1 MDAYREGSDAQLNPT
16 EGHNLAGVKIDD
28 HRFMARVKPAQLFQM
43 VVNPML
49 TEHEEE
55 REKSRDVQASWN
67 IRRQVQRLFEGA
79 KEKNVG
85 PYARYICE
93 LAHNQDGLT
102 PVIELYAEKPLKT
115 QIGPYGTGWVQV
127 PFELRFVAID
137 GETQLAARIEAASMD
152 AATKDA
158 FVPVSVIHGRS
169 IDFARQCFH
178 DLNLLGVRPN
188 TAVGLSMDAR
198 DPITAITRD
207 VAERVPIFV
216 GRVEFQRRQ
225 LRRKDKAL
233 VTLPALRNG
242 CVTFCTGIQGV
253 KYGAKPVPPEDLK
266 KTNLETYGNECISW
280 WKAFT
285 NRFGPALEN
294 REQTVIGAPAMLAAA
309 GAVGHQVL
317 LVTEAGR
324 DAERK
329 RLIESL
335 AEIRWERGEHWFG
348 VIGKPSKTGQLAI
361 AGSKEIAYATYAA
374 LSDTSYPLYKQIRS
388 SSRYT
393 HVTPEVM
400 RQAVGQL

>member
-1 MDAYREGSDAQLNPT
+1 MEAYMVEGSETSTASLNPT
-16 EGHNLAGVKIDD
+16 EGHVLAGVEIDEN
-28 HRFMARVKPAQLFQM
+28 RFIARVKPAQLFQM

-49 TEHEEE
+49 TEDEEE
-55 REKSRDVQASWN
+55 RERNRDVQASWN
-67 IRRQVQRLFEGA
+67 VRRQVQRLFEGA

-85 PYARYICE
+85 PYARYICG

-102 PVIELYAEKPLKT
+102 PVIELYSETPLKT
-115 QIGPYGTGWVQV
+115 QIGAYGTGWVQV
-127 PFELRFVAID
+127 PFELRFVSID

-152 AATKDA
+152 AATKDG
-158 FVPVSVIHGRS
+158 FVPVSVIHGRP

-198 DPITAITRD
+198 DPITAITRE
-207 VAERVPIFV
+207 VADRVPIFV
-216 GRVEFQRRQ
+216 GRVELQRRQ

-266 KTNLETYGNECISW
+266 KTSLEEYSKECIVW

-285 NRFGPALEN
+285 DRFGPALEN
-294 REQTVIGAPAMLAAA
+294 REHTVIGATAMLAAV

-317 LVTEAGR
+317 LVPEAGR
-324 DAERK
+324 EAERK
-329 RLIESL
+329 RLIDSL
-335 AEIRWERGEHWFG
+335 AEVQWERGERWFG
-348 VIGKPSKTGQLAI
+348 VIGKPSRTGQLSI
-361 AGSKEIAYATYAA
+361 AGSKEIAYSTYAG
-374 LSDTSYPLYKQIRS
+374 LSDTSSPLYKQIR
-388 SSRYT
+388 T
-393 HVTPEVM
+393 
-400 RQAVGQL
+400 